1 MPLTVSP
8 DGQGEVAVDLG
19 ARDVPVL
26 ELSAML
32 LGQLKARA
40 EAFLGRPVA
49 RAVLCAP
56 AYFGDRQ
63 RAALREAASRAGLQ
77 VLRIEC
83 APSAAAL
90 AYGAGRGLA
99 RKRVLVMD
107 LGASAVDAAVVQI
120 TGDDLEVITTGGDS
134 TLGGLDFDAR
144 VADMLAALLRA
155 YGGSPS
161 GDVLTLQLRR
171 AAEQMKVSLSTEEE
185 ALMPEVALGAGA
197 PTEPLPPLSR
207 ERLQVVTADL
217 ADRVAL
223 VPRTVLEGAALDP
236 RGWTRCC
243 WWGGLSQSPQ
253 VRRRVQELLGV
264 PVQTDVE
271 PQGAPALGA
280 ALLGHSLAQAQTSG
294 KPGARV
300 SDVLS
305 MPVGVAEHYGSMH
318 TVLARNTRLP
328 AEKSLAVQVQP
339 GPVALALFQGPSIV
353 AQDNEFWAPCS
364 SSSSAA
370 GSCGCTPPSA
380 RTGRCAR
387 RHAARRPASARHPG
401 RARPRRRARAEL
413 VARSPL
419 GQEPAEEPQRQGGLL
434 TGIKKLFGR

>member
-1 MPLTVSP
+1 
-8 DGQGEVAVDLG
+8 
-19 ARDVPVL
+19 
-26 ELSAML
+26 
-32 LGQLKARA
+32 
-40 EAFLGRPVA
+40 
-49 RAVLCAP
+49 VLCAP
-56 AYFGDRQ
+56 AYFSDRQ
-63 RAALREAASRAGLQ
+63 RAALREAAVRAGFQ
-77 VLRIEC
+77 VLRILN

-120 TGDDLEVITTGGDS
+120 TGDDLEVITTGGDP

-161 GDVLTLQLRR
+161 GDVLTLQQLRR
-171 AAEQMKVSLSTEEE
+171 AAEQMKVTLSTEEE
-185 ALMPEVALGAGA
+185 ALMPEVSLGAGA

-223 VPRTVLEGAALDP
+223 CARSVLEGAALGPQGLDSVLLV
-236 RGWTRCC
+236 
-243 WWGGLSQSPQ
+243 GGLSQSPQ

-264 PVQTDVE
+264 PVQTDVD
-271 PQGAPALGA
+271 PLGAPALGA
-280 ALLGHSLAQAQTSG
+280 ALLGHSLAQAQVSG

-305 MPVGVAEHYGSMH
+305 MPVGVAERSGALH

-328 AEKSLAVQVQP
+328 AEKSLVVQVQP

-353 AQDNEFWAPCS
+353 AQDNEFLGTVFLILERGGELQLHFSVSTDGTLAL
-364 SSSSAA
+364 AA
-370 GSCGCTPPSA
+370 TLPGGRRQPVTLDA
-380 RTGRCAR
+380 RD
-387 RHAARRPASARHPG
+387 PG
-401 RARPRRRARAEL
+401 DVARAEL